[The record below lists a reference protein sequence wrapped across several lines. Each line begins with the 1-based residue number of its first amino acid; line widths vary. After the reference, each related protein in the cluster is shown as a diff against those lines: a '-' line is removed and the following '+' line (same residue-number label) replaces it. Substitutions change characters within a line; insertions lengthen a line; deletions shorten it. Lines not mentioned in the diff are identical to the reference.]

1 MKRFLVLAMVFIACP
16 TWAQCWKVENL
27 RGYSAAASDHYKFIE
42 DGFTGKKFY
51 INITA
56 KKADLETSGTGSDLD
71 YIPIS
76 ATSMVGM
83 YTIDTKQTIET
94 WMVNGDKAF
103 MTRVRQGMGGLDATM
118 AFVGDVTGKC

>member
-27 RGYSAAASDHYKFIE
+27 RGYSAAASDHYKFVE
-42 DGFTGKKFY
+42 DGFTGKTFY

-56 KKADLETSGTGSDLD
+56 KKAGLETSGTGSDLD

-76 ATSMVGM
+76 ATSMVGK

-118 AFVGDVTGKC
+118 AFVGDVTSKC